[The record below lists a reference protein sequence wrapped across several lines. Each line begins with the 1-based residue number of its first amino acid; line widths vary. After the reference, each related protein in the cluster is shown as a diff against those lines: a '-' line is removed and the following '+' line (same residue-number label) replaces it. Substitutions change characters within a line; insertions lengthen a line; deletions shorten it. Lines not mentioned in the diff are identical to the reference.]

1 MIRLFRPILFAA
13 WALSA
18 ANPTRAADAFDPAQ
32 RAEIVRIVRDA
43 LATDPSILRDAVAA
57 LQTAERQQQEVDA
70 AARVAAN
77 FGKLVDPAD
86 PVTGNP
92 RGDVTIVEFFDVRCP
107 YCKRMEPPMAELL
120 AQDRRVRLIYKD
132 LPVLGPASMLGA
144 RALLA
149 AQKQGRYEPMRDA
162 LMRTTAPITD
172 DTIRAEAQ
180 KLGLDRARLIKDMD
194 DPVIAARLEANLA
207 LAASLAIQ
215 GTPALVVGNT
225 LLPGAV
231 DLTELKR
238 AVALARSKD
247 GALPQTPP
255 G

>member
-1 MIRLFRPILFAA
+1 MIRCFRPILLGL
-13 WALSA
+13 WALSVAIPASA
-18 ANPTRAADAFDPAQ
+18 AETFDAIQ
-32 RAEIVRIVRDA
+32 RAEIVRIIRDA

-57 LQTAERQQQEVDA
+57 LQTAERQQQEADA
-70 AARVAAN
+70 ATRVAAN
-77 FGKLVDPAD
+77 LGKLINPAD
-86 PVTGNP
+86 PVAGNP
-92 RGDVTIVEFFDVRCP
+92 KGDVTIVEFFDVRCP

-149 AQKQGRYEPMRDA
+149 AQKQGRYEAMRDA
-162 LMRTTAPITD
+162 LMGTTAPITD

-215 GTPALVVGNT
+215 GTPALVVGGA

-238 AVALARSKD
+238 AVALARNKV